1 MSWIITVNGWGSVG
15 QDATAPLVK
24 IIPYADDHLP
34 KLVCIPEHSLQT
46 SRNYYYFLLI
56 YLLPKSV

>member
-24 IIPYADDHLP
+24 IPLYADAYNNFVNIIDMAVVP
-34 KLVCIPEHSLQT
+34 TI
-46 SRNYYYFLLI
+46 LL
-56 YLLPKSV
+56 